1 MSYCSNCGAE
11 IREGFTVCTACG
23 AVVEAPVAAAESVAA
38 PEPQVTPESVLSA
51 AQSEAGAAAAFAG
64 AAGYQ
69 QPVQQ
74 PVQPQQPT
82 YQQPNPTGYQPY
94 SQQAQ
99 SQPQQAAYQPY
110 QPAQPSPADN
120 APYMQNAG
128 VNPQPQPA
136 QQFNYQQP
144 FGAQQNNQEYYQTAA
159 KAKKNGIVAIIFAFL
174 IPLVSW
180 ICGGMGISK
189 AGSVISFAESVGDT
203 ELLGQ
208 AKKARTLCI
217 VGIAI
222 SIIMGV
228 LAVTNMNS

>member
-23 AVVEAPVAAAESVAA
+23 AVVEAPVAAT
-38 PEPQVTPESVLSA
+38 EPQTADESILQSA
-51 AQSEAGAAAAFAG
+51 AQSEAGAAAVFAQ

-69 QPVQQ
+69 QSA
-74 PVQPQQPT
+74 QPQQPV
-82 YQQPNPTGYQPY
+82 YQQQPAYQPNPTGYQPY

-99 SQPQQAAYQPY
+99 PVQPQQAYQPY
-110 QPAQPSPADN
+110 QQNPIYQSPADN
-120 APYMQNAG
+120 APYMHNTG
-128 VNPQPQPA
+128 VNNQPVQPA

-144 FGAQQNNQEYYQTAA
+144 FGAQQNSQEYYQTVA
-159 KAKKNGIVAIIFAFL
+159 KAKRNGIVAIIFAFL

-180 ICGGMGISK
+180 ICGGTGISK
-189 AGSVISFAESVGDT
+189 AGNVISFAESVGDT

-217 VGIAI
+217 IGIVI
-222 SIIMGV
+222 SIVMAI
-228 LAVTNMNS
+228 LAFANMNQ